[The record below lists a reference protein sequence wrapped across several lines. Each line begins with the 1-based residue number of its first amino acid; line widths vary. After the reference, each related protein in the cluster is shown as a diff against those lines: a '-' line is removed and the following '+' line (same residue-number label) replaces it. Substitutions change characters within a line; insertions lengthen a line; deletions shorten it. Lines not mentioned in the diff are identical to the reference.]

1 MTNIINALHIKF
13 FMKCHCGVHENNAPL
28 LPLVQRYSPLLS
40 YLHEHQY
47 AFENEEEEET
57 ENEEEEETEN
67 EEDNTNISTNT
78 KCTKN
83 EPIKINYDEYFDI
96 IDHEFPECPFNVS
109 LGYASLLR
117 LDEPFDKND
126 PDVIV
131 IRDMRVLRDTF
142 GFYQTVKHDPD
153 VSDCEMDIY
162 KHRDDSPI
170 TLRQVIGEMSMSDHY
185 DNGYVIQDDHRFL
198 EGFEALGVDEYDS
211 PVYSPSFG
219 S

>member
-1 MTNIINALHIKF
+1 MKLIPVCQTVMTNIINALHVKF
-13 FMKCHCGVHENNAPL
+13 FMKCHCGVHENNAHL

-40 YLHEHQY
+40 YLHAHKC
-47 AFENEEEEET
+47 AFENEE
-57 ENEEEEETEN
+57 NEEG
-67 EEDNTNISTNT
+67 DKNISTNID
-78 KCTKN
+78 CTKN
-83 EPIKINYDEYFDI
+83 EPHKINYDEYFDVI
-96 IDHEFPECPFNVS
+96 NNEFPECPFNVS
-109 LGYASLLR
+109 LDYASLLR

-131 IRDMRVLRDTF
+131 IRDMRVIRDTF

-153 VSDCEMDIY
+153 VSDCEMEVY

-198 EGFEALGVDEYDS
+198 EGFDTLGVDEYDS